1 MNKASAVSRC
11 FPKANISCID
21 KIMSLFGSLKEFVEE
36 RLSVAAEDILG
47 AFKKI
52 INEYEEQIVCQQRLL
67 VNVSKTQRTGE

>member
-1 MNKASAVSRC
+1 
-11 FPKANISCID
+11 
-21 KIMSLFGSLKEFVEE
+21 MSLFGSLKEFVEE

-47 AFKKI
+47 AFKKV